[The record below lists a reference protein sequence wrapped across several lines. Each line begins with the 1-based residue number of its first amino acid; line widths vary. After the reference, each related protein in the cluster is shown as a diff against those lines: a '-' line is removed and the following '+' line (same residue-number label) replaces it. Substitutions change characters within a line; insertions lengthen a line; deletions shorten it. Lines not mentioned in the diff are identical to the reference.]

1 MTRLAKTAPKF
12 TSPAS
17 TRMRILEMFP
27 CKFGLEGCEAER
39 ARKDARLAKTAPKF
53 IGLELRLVR
62 HCPKETPLSG
72 RRAEDTLSGV
82 EVLPKSGQT
91 PFKRGLPLRG
101 PAARPL
107 RWPRRPAHPARV
119 PQPPE
124 CPRCWCKKPVALL

>member
-53 IGLELRLVR
+53 ARRNSAHREFWRMFSR
-62 HCPKETPLSG
+62 TPTSG
-72 RRAEDTLSGV
+72 SARGRGGRVLWRASR
-82 EVLPKSGQT
+82 K
-91 PFKRGLPLRG
+91 PL
-101 PAARPL
+101 
-107 RWPRRPAHPARV
+107 
-119 PQPPE
+119 QNS
-124 CPRCWCKKPVALL
+124 